1 MPEGAKQLRNKVKWH
16 NYMHFQTISD
26 FNTRFSILKNV
37 GVLTSAAAV
46 QQLHRTSTRRA
57 AATSSSSASA
67 AQGALDRL
75 RAFSSVRRQP
85 TMRNPTNSSG
95 INQNGSGNVG
105 HSSPSNNI
113 RQSISESSPSK
124 LRQAAIIGQDPN
136 NLPVPNRPIS
146 ISSRHPLQISRSYHD
161 MPKFNTVQEHDV
173 DDNDDDSDSP
183 HGEVQDTSLH
193 PQT

>member
-1 MPEGAKQLRNKVKWH
+1 
-16 NYMHFQTISD
+16 
-26 FNTRFSILKNV
+26 
-37 GVLTSAAAV
+37 
-46 QQLHRTSTRRA
+46 
-57 AATSSSSASA
+57 
-67 AQGALDRL
+67 
-75 RAFSSVRRQP
+75 
-85 TMRNPTNSSG
+85 MRNPTNSSG

-105 HSSPSNNI
+105 QSSPSNNI

-124 LRQAAIIGQDPN
+124 LLQAAIIGQDPN

-146 ISSRHPLQISRSYHD
+146 LSSRHPLQISRSYHD

-193 PQT
+193 PET